1 MYQAKKR
8 GKDRYELYRDEMHT
22 FVLARMELEEELKV
36 AIRDGGLEAYFQPCM
51 DLRTLEVAG
60 FEALVRWPHPEGT
73 LIDPRHFVPLAQEIG
88 LIGEIDAFVLRAAC
102 RQVRQWQDAGLCA
115 RDFHIS
121 VNLSAGQLADPELA
135 GRIEREL
142 EDLYFDPRCLILEIT
157 ESEVITDN
165 EATLRNLSALR
176 LGGVR
181 IALDDFGTGYSTF
194 LHLDRLPID
203 IVKIDKS
210 LVDNLGSADDKRSL
224 AAALVQLAHTLGYE
238 TIAEGVENAA
248 QQEGLRELGCV
259 YAQGYHLGRPMD
271 AKAAR
276 WLLAAYAAPAQALSG
291 ALSA

>member
-1 MYQAKKR
+1 
-8 GKDRYELYRDEMHT
+8 
-22 FVLARMELEEELKV
+22 
-36 AIRDGGLEAYFQPCM
+36 
-51 DLRTLEVAG
+51 
-60 FEALVRWPHPEGT
+60 
-73 LIDPRHFVPLAQEIG
+73 
-88 LIGEIDAFVLRAAC
+88 
-102 RQVRQWQDAGLCA
+102 
-115 RDFHIS
+115 
-121 VNLSAGQLADPELA
+121 
-135 GRIEREL
+135 
-142 EDLYFDPRCLILEIT
+142 
-157 ESEVITDN
+157 VITDN

-259 YAQGYHLGRPMD
+259 YAQGYHLGKPMD
-271 AKAAR
+271 ANAAR
-276 WLLAAYAAPAQALSG
+276 WLLAAHDAHDAPDSG
-291 ALSA
+291 DSSLSA